1 MGRMIEISGRQSARI
16 PAMAASCLVSAALS
30 IAVASAQVP
39 PQRLAPEGTPPPS
52 AAPPP
57 NLIAPPAPAPEQQPA
72 APREQ
77 QPAWFDTLGHWFDES
92 VTNMNK
98 GWDDMN
104 KGLKSTL
111 GAVGGQANDTTKS
124 ATEAASNMAK
134 GAAKGAVDAAGA
146 VGRLGTARLVSGQS
160 LCALAPNGA
169 PDCRGAAESL
179 CKAAGFMSGSSIDYV
194 TSEKCPSEAYLA
206 GRRPAPGECTTEHTV
221 TRALCQ

>member
-1 MGRMIEISGRQSARI
+1 LAAATLCLIGVAMSGGDGLAQA
-16 PAMAASCLVSAALS
+16 PA
-30 IAVASAQVP
+30 
-39 PQRLAPEGTPPPS
+39 QRLAPDGASPP
-52 AAPPP
+52 AATAPPP
-57 NLIAPPAPAPEQQPA
+57 YAIPPAAPDPAAQPPVKPDEQQPG
-72 APREQ
+72 
-77 QPAWFDTLGHWFDES
+77 WFDTLGHWFDES

-124 ATEAASNMAK
+124 AAEAASNMAK

-179 CKAAGFMSGSSIDYV
+179 CKAAGFTSGSSVDYV

>member
-1 MGRMIEISGRQSARI
+1 
-16 PAMAASCLVSAALS
+16 
-30 IAVASAQVP
+30 
-39 PQRLAPEGTPPPS
+39 
-52 AAPPP
+52 
-57 NLIAPPAPAPEQQPA
+57 
-72 APREQ
+72 
-77 QPAWFDTLGHWFDES
+77 S
-92 VTNMNK
+92 VTNMNR

-124 ATEAASNMAK
+124 AAEAASNMAK
-134 GAAKGAVDAAGA
+134 GAVDAVGA

-169 PDCRGAAESL
+169 PDRRGAARGV
-179 CKAAGFMSGSSIDYV
+179 CKAAGFMSGSSVDYV
-194 TSEKCPSEAYLA
+194 TSEKCPSEVYLA

>member
-1 MGRMIEISGRQSARI
+1 MIEIRGTTARFLAAATLCLI
-16 PAMAASCLVSAALS
+16 GVAMSDGDGLAQAPA
-30 IAVASAQVP
+30 
-39 PQRLAPEGTPPPS
+39 QRLAPDGASPP
-52 AAPPP
+52 AATAPPP
-57 NLIAPPAPAPEQQPA
+57 YAISPA
-72 APREQ
+72 APDPAAQPPVKPDEQ
-77 QPAWFDTLGHWFDES
+77 KPGWFDTLGHWFDES

-124 ATEAASNMAK
+124 AAEAASNMAK

-179 CKAAGFMSGSSIDYV
+179 CKAAGFMSGSSVDYA
-194 TSEKCPSEAYLA
+194 TSEKCPSEVYLA
-206 GRRPAPGECTTEHTV
+206 GRRPAPGDCTTEHTV

>member
-1 MGRMIEISGRQSARI
+1 MIEIRGTTARFLAAATLCLI
-16 PAMAASCLVSAALS
+16 GVAMSDDDGLAQAPA
-30 IAVASAQVP
+30 
-39 PQRLAPEGTPPPS
+39 QRLAPDGASPP
-52 AAPPP
+52 AATAPPP
-57 NLIAPPAPAPEQQPA
+57 YAISPAAPDPAAQPSVKPDEQQPG
-72 APREQ
+72 
-77 QPAWFDTLGHWFDES
+77 WFDTLGHWFDES

-124 ATEAASNMAK
+124 AAEAASNMAK

-179 CKAAGFMSGSSIDYV
+179 CKAAGFMSGSSVDYV

>member
-39 PQRLAPEGTPPPS
+39 PQRLAPEGTPP
-52 AAPPP
+52 
-57 NLIAPPAPAPEQQPA
+57 NLIAPPAPAPEQPSA

-77 QPAWFDTLGHWFDES
+77 QPGWFDTLGHWFDES

-98 GWDDMN
+98 GWDNMN

-124 ATEAASNMAK
+124 AAEAASSMAK

-179 CKAAGFMSGSSIDYV
+179 CKAAGFMSGSSVDYV

>member
-1 MGRMIEISGRQSARI
+1 MIEIRGTTARFLAAATLCLI
-16 PAMAASCLVSAALS
+16 GVAMSDDDGLAQAPA
-30 IAVASAQVP
+30 
-39 PQRLAPEGTPPPS
+39 QRLAPDGASPP
-52 AAPPP
+52 AATAPPP
-57 NLIAPPAPAPEQQPA
+57 YAISPA
-72 APREQ
+72 APDPAAQPPVKPDEQ
-77 QPAWFDTLGHWFDES
+77 KPGWFDTLGHWFDES

-124 ATEAASNMAK
+124 AAEAASNMAK

-179 CKAAGFMSGSSIDYV
+179 CKAAGFTSGSSVDYV

-206 GRRPAPGECTTEHTV
+206 GRRPAPGECSTEHTV

>member
-1 MGRMIEISGRQSARI
+1 MIEIRGTTARFLAAATLCLI
-16 PAMAASCLVSAALS
+16 GVAMSDGNGLAQAPA
-30 IAVASAQVP
+30 
-39 PQRLAPEGTPPPS
+39 QRLGPDGASPP
-52 AAPPP
+52 AATAPPP
-57 NLIAPPAPAPEQQPA
+57 YAIPPAAPDPAAQPPVKPDEQQPG
-72 APREQ
+72 
-77 QPAWFDTLGHWFDES
+77 WFDTLGHWFDES

-124 ATEAASNMAK
+124 AAEAASNMAK

-179 CKAAGFMSGSSIDYV
+179 CKAAGFTSGSSVDYV

>member
-1 MGRMIEISGRQSARI
+1 LVTVCAEMIPGN
-16 PAMAASCLVSAALS
+16 PAA
-30 IAVASAQVP
+30 
-39 PQRLAPEGTPPPS
+39 T
-52 AAPPP
+52 APPP
-57 NLIAPPAPAPEQQPA
+57 YAISPA
-72 APREQ
+72 APDPAAQPPVKPDEQ
-77 QPAWFDTLGHWFDES
+77 KPGWFDTLGHWFDES

-124 ATEAASNMAK
+124 AAEAASNMAK

-179 CKAAGFMSGSSIDYV
+179 CKAAGFTSGSSVDYV

>member
-1 MGRMIEISGRQSARI
+1 MIEIRGTTARFLAAATLCLI
-16 PAMAASCLVSAALS
+16 GVAMSDDDGFAQAPA
-30 IAVASAQVP
+30 
-39 PQRLAPEGTPPPS
+39 QRLAPDGASPP
-52 AAPPP
+52 AATAPPP
-57 NLIAPPAPAPEQQPA
+57 YAISPA
-72 APREQ
+72 APDPAAQPPVKPDEQ
-77 QPAWFDTLGHWFDES
+77 KPGWFDTLGHWFDES

-124 ATEAASNMAK
+124 AAEAASNMAK

-179 CKAAGFMSGSSIDYV
+179 CKAAGFTSGSSVDYV